1 MIEEE
6 FVTFDTAKMLKE
18 IGFDIPINTSY
29 SENGNFEYDIF
40 PDNFNKLQDKFS
52 RPTQALAARWLR
64 EIHHID
70 IVVDVINEN
79 EYCCDIFQNKQRKSI
94 AESVNSSFE
103 EVFEDGLK
111 YALKLI
117 KSNNYGNY
125 KDYNS

>member
-1 MIEEE
+1 MIEES
-6 FVTFDTAKMLKE
+6 FVTFDTAKQLKE
-18 IGFDIPINTSY
+18 IGFDVPVNRSY
-29 SENGNFEYDIF
+29 SEDRSSEYNIF
-40 PDNFNKLQDKFS
+40 PNNFNKLQDKFS

-70 IVVDVINEN
+70 IVVDVINKN

-125 KDYNS
+125 KNYNS